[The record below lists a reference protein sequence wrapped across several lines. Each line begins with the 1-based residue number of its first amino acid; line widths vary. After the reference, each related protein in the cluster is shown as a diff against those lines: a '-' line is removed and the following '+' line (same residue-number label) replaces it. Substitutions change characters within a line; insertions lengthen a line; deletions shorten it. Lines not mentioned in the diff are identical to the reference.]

1 MSDVLGVLYAEKTGD
16 YFAHARTEIVPLLP
30 VGRAERV
37 LEVGCGKGDTL
48 AYLQHQGRCGWTCGV
63 ELFPDAGD
71 VARERLDEV
80 HIGNIE
86 DIELPIEPASLDLI
100 LCLDVFEH
108 LIDPWS
114 TANRLAGLLK
124 PGGSLIASIPNVQH
138 FRVAVPLLFHG
149 KWEYADFGLMD
160 RTHLRFFTERSAR
173 ALLGGAGLRV
183 DAVRRTGLES
193 ALKRLVSA
201 LTFHASDPL
210 LTFQY
215 LIRAVRHAGERATPS

>member
-1 MSDVLGVLYAEKTGD
+1 MADVLRVLYAEKTDD
-16 YFAHARTEIVPLLP
+16 YFAHARTEIIPLLP
-30 VGRAERV
+30 AGCAERV
-37 LEVGCGKGDTL
+37 LEVGCGTGDTL
-48 AYLQHQGRCGWTCGV
+48 AYLQQLGRCAWTCGV
-63 ELFPDAGD
+63 ELFPDAGNA
-71 VARERLDEV
+71 ARERLDQV

-86 DIELPIEPASLDLI
+86 HIDLPIEPGSLDVI

-114 TANRLAGLLK
+114 TANRLAALLR

-138 FRVAVPLLFHG
+138 FRVAIPLLFGG

-173 ALLGGAGLRV
+173 ALLSGAGLRV
-183 DAVRRTGLES
+183 DAVHRTGMES
-193 ALKRLVSA
+193 RLKSVVSSI
-201 LTFHASDPL
+201 TFHAVDPL

-215 LIRAVRHAGERATPS
+215 LLRAVHDNSREE